1 MKKYLV
7 SIIIPVYNIKNY
19 ITKCI
24 ESVISQSYKNLEII
38 LVDDGSSDESGL
50 ICDNYAKSDNRIK
63 VIHKKNGGLSD
74 ARNVAIDVAKGDF
87 IYFIDGDDYIHH
99 NSISVLIEAYN
110 NTQSDIVTGGFMS
123 VFDSSRVDLDED
135 FSMLST
141 KTVQKKEA
149 LESLMYQKD
158 TTTSAWGKL
167 YKKSLFSNDIRYPKG
182 AICEDL
188 PTTYKLFSR
197 ADRVSFVAAPMYM
210 YRQREGSIIQ
220 SAFKPGR
227 IEALDFAEQE
237 LDYIEKHFQDIRNA
251 AINRLFM
258 EAVFI
263 CQTISLSKIKEH
275 KTYWNRCVNVIK
287 KTRLTVLTDNR
298 SKKIYRMFALLS
310 FMSSKLILHTIYIKS
325 KIRKAL

>member
-123 VFDSSRVDLDED
+123 VLI
-135 FSMLST
+135 
-141 KTVQKKEA
+141 A
-149 LESLMYQKD
+149 LE
-158 TTTSAWGKL
+158 
-167 YKKSLFSNDIRYPKG
+167 
-182 AICEDL
+182 
-188 PTTYKLFSR
+188 
-197 ADRVSFVAAPMYM
+197 
-210 YRQREGSIIQ
+210 
-220 SAFKPGR
+220 
-227 IEALDFAEQE
+227 
-237 LDYIEKHFQDIRNA
+237 
-251 AINRLFM
+251 
-258 EAVFI
+258 
-263 CQTISLSKIKEH
+263 
-275 KTYWNRCVNVIK
+275 
-287 KTRLTVLTDNR
+287 
-298 SKKIYRMFALLS
+298 
-310 FMSSKLILHTIYIKS
+310 
-325 KIRKAL
+325 

>member
-1 MKKYLV
+1 MNNLV
-7 SIIIPVYNIKNY
+7 SIIIPVYNIKSY

-38 LVDDGSSDESGL
+38 LVDDGSSDKSGL
-50 ICDNYAKSDNRIK
+50 ICDDYAKSDNRIK

-110 NTQSDIVTGGFMS
+110 NTQADIVTGGFMS

-167 YKKSLFSNDIRYPKG
+167 YKKSLFRNNIRYPKG

-197 ADRVSFVAAPMYM
+197 ANRVSFVAVPMYM

-237 LDYIEKHFQDIRNA
+237 LDYIDKHFRDIRNA

-258 EAVFI
+258 EGVFI

-298 SKKIYRMFALLS
+298 SKKIYRIFALLS
-310 FMSSKLILHTIYIKS
+310 FMSPKLILHTIYIKS